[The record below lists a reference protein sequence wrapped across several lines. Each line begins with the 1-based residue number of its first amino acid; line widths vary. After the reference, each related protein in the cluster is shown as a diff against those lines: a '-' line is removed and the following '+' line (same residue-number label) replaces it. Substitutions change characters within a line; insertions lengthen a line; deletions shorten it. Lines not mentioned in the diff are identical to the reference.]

1 MAPQEA
7 GARAAASCPLGAQRS
22 GVGGPEPRRG
32 RRAGG
37 GGAEQAAARGGGGRA
52 ASRGA
57 AGQPPAPRGAPE
69 PRHAGW
75 KRLRTA
81 AAGCGRAPSL

>member
-1 MAPQEA
+1 MAPEEA
-7 GARAAASCPLGAQRS
+7 GAGAAASCRLGAQRS

-37 GGAEQAAARGGGGRA
+37 GGAERAAVRGGGRA

-69 PRHAGW
+69 PRHACW